1 MGGAIVLPLAQ
12 VQAAPPAGSTSQGSA
27 ATSRSAPAATI
38 SGTVRDASGSVVPG
52 AVIAV
57 RDGATEQQTVSG
69 PDGRFTLP
77 FSTSRDI
84 VLIVRATGFA
94 ELRHTVPAGTS
105 ASVDLVLSPA
115 SLQEAVTVTATR
127 SERRTGDVPASVNV
141 LDREEIKQSPALV
154 ADDLLRQ
161 IPTFSL
167 FRRTSSLASHPTA
180 QGVSLRGIGPSGVSR
195 TLVLVDGTPFN
206 DPFGGWVYWTRVPLE
221 DTDRIEVVDGSSS
234 SLYGNYAMGGVINIM
249 SANAARRT
257 FEIKP
262 QYGNHNS
269 PKVDYGA
276 SDVWGKVG
284 VVVDGSSFNTDGFPI
299 VAPSERGLID
309 INATVKFNN
318 INGKADYTPSDR
330 VKLFGRV
337 GYFSEDRVNGKV
349 GEIND

>member
-1 MGGAIVLPLAQ
+1 MVAAFVLLLAH
-12 VQAAPPAGSTSQGSA
+12 VQTAPPAGSTSQGSA

-38 SGTVRDASGSVVPG
+38 TGTVRDASGSVVPG

-57 RDGATEQQTVSG
+57 RDGAAEQKTVSG

-141 LDREEIKQSPALV
+141 LDREDIKQSPALV

-195 TLVLVDGTPFN
+195 TLVLLDGVPFN
-206 DPFGGWVYWTRVPLE
+206 DPFGGWVYWSRVPL
-221 DTDRIEVVDGSSS
+221 DATDRIEIVDTSSS
-234 SLYGNYAMGGVINIM
+234 SLYGNYAMGGVINVLT
-249 SANAARRT
+249 SAALRRT
-257 FEIKP
+257 VDVKA
-262 QYGNHNS
+262 QYGNRNS
-269 PKVDYGA
+269 PKLDFRA
-276 SDVWGKVG
+276 SDVWGKLG
-284 VVVDGSSFNTDGFPI
+284 VVFDGAAFSTDGYPI
-299 VAPSERGLID
+299 
-309 INATVKFNN
+309 
-318 INGKADYTPSDR
+318 
-330 VKLFGRV
+330 
-337 GYFSEDRVNGKV
+337 
-349 GEIND
+349 

>member
-1 MGGAIVLPLAQ
+1 MVAAVVLLLAQ
-12 VQAAPPAGSTSQGSA
+12 VQTAPPAGSTSQGSA

-57 RDGATEQQTVSG
+57 RDGAAEQQTVSG

-77 FSTSRDI
+77 SPTSRDI
-84 VLIVRATGFA
+84 VVIVRATGFA
-94 ELRHTVPAGTS
+94 ELRHSVPAGTS

-141 LDREEIKQSPALV
+141 LDREDIKQSPALV

-195 TLVLVDGTPFN
+195 TLVLVDGVPNN
-206 DPFGGWVYWTRVPLE
+206 DPFGGWVYWSRIPLE
-221 DTDRIEVVDGSSS
+221 TAERIEVVDSSSS
-234 SLYGNYAMGGVINIM
+234 SLYGNYAMGGVINVIT
-249 SANAARRT
+249 SVPTRRT
-257 FEIKP
+257 FEMKS
-262 QYGNHNS
+262 QYGSRNS
-269 PKVDYGA
+269 PKVDLYG
-276 SDVWGKVG
+276 SDRIGKVG
-284 VVVDGSSFNTDGFPI
+284 I
-299 VAPSERGLID
+299 A
-309 INATVKFNN
+309 
-318 INGKADYTPSDR
+318 
-330 VKLFGRV
+330 
-337 GYFSEDRVNGKV
+337 
-349 GEIND
+349 